1 VCPDHAAR
9 RGGPFARLPSVNGVP
24 EVLDTATGLVWRRCA
39 EGQAWTGSTCGGT
52 PVTLTWQAALDHAKQ
67 QARPRMAWR
76 LPNIKELSSLVD
88 RQHTWP
94 ALDPVVF
101 PGATSDNY
109 QSSTTMRWDN
119 DPFGVNFV
127 NFALGEIQPWDFLD
141 LAAVRLVRNAR

>member
-67 QARPRMAWR
+67 QASATHGLAAAQHQGVVQSGGPPAHLAGAGSGGVSGGDLGQ
-76 LPNIKELSSLVD
+76 LPELHHD
-88 RQHTWP
+88 
-94 ALDPVVF
+94 
-101 PGATSDNY
+101 
-109 QSSTTMRWDN
+109 
-119 DPFGVNFV
+119 
-127 NFALGEIQPWDFLD
+127 ALGQ
-141 LAAVRLVRNAR
+141 